1 MGNRS
6 FAAERGS
13 GAKFDVLPT
22 QRGRRVTGLKSL
34 SKNLLIYGG
43 GLLLKRAISFVMIP
57 FYTRYLV
64 PADYGIMELLELSTF
79 IAAFFIGFGVLH
91 SVFRF
96 CALAKTDEE
105 RRKTKTNGLLTIIC
119 LGGPITV
126 VLAAASPVVARVTVG
141 DPGMWALA
149 TLAMAG
155 VFFGEAQQML
165 LGFFRVDSRPL
176 AYGIYSLVSTLVSLG
191 LNILFIAGL
200 GLGVKGIFL
209 SSFISSAVLTLVLVV
224 PFLPGGGWRPDR
236 VLIRS
241 MLAYCMPFIPS
252 GLMAFTVNFADRYF
266 LRMYTDLTT
275 VGVYALGYKFGM
287 VGAMLVAMPF
297 GLVWSAQAF
306 DIANGPRPRDTYG
319 RVLTYYSGVLIALS
333 AGVSVLAP
341 EVLQIMATPAYLG
354 AAAVVPPVAWG
365 ILLLNVSDVLR
376 VGLLLEKKTG
386 WLPVIWGVSTVVNL
400 ALNFLWI
407 PAYGMAGAAWSTLVS
422 FLVQAVMTHVIS
434 RRIYP
439 ITVEWG
445 RLGVLVGAGVGVEI
459 GALFLPQ
466 MPPYTSAA
474 VKTAGMVGI
483 ALLILLSPGFMKKD
497 EREALRRIR
506 ARLFQRAEE
515 AS

>member
-1 MGNRS
+1 MCRPRQ
-6 FAAERGS
+6 RGS
-13 GAKFDVLPT
+13 
-22 QRGRRVTGLKSL
+22 RVTGLKAL

-57 FYTRYLV
+57 FYTRYLA

-96 CALAKTDEE
+96 YALATTDEE
-105 RRKTKTNGLLTIIC
+105 RRRTKTNGMLTILC
-119 LGGPITV
+119 LGGPITA
-126 VLAAASPVVARVTVG
+126 VLVAASPLVARVTIG
-141 DPGMWALA
+141 NPGMWP
-149 TLAMAG
+149 LAMLAMIG
-155 VFFGEAQQML
+155 VFFSEAQQML
-165 LGFFRVDSRPL
+165 LGFFRVDSRPV
-176 AYGIYSLVSTLVSLG
+176 AYAIYSLISTIISLA
-191 LNILFIAGL
+191 LNIFFIAGL

-209 SSFISSAVLTLVLVV
+209 SSFISSAALTIVLVV
-224 PFLPGGGWRPDR
+224 PMLPGGGWRPDGAL
-236 VLIRS
+236 VRS
-241 MLAYCMPFIPS
+241 MLAYCLPFIPQ

-266 LRMYTDLTT
+266 LRRYTDLTT

-306 DIANGPRPRDTYG
+306 DIAKGPNPRDTYG
-319 RVLTYYSGVLIALS
+319 RVLTYYTAVLVALS
-333 AGVSVLAP
+333 TAVSVLAP

-354 AAAVVPPVAWG
+354 AATVVPLVAWG

-386 WLPVIWGVSTVVNL
+386 WLPVIWGVCTVINL
-400 ALNFLWI
+400 GLNFLWI

-422 FLVQAVMTHVIS
+422 FLVQAVMTYWIS
-434 RRIYP
+434 NRIYP

-445 RLGVLVGAGVGVEI
+445 RLAALVLAGVGAQVVTMW
-459 GALFLPQ
+459 FPV
-466 MPPYTSAA
+466 MSPYASTA
-474 VKTAGMVGI
+474 VKSVLMAGI
-483 ALLILLSPGFMKKD
+483 AVLLLLTPGFVKRD
-497 EREALRRIR
+497 EREAVHRLRV
-506 ARLFQRAEE
+506 RLFRRAGQE